1 MENEISRVICTR
13 SDCQKLFIVGKIY
26 EVVDNIPINREETF
40 TYTWNNHIRNINKNL
55 AKFKKYDNKR
65 IYYRYEN
72 LDFDVTTK
80 NSR

>member
-26 EVVDNIPINREETF
+26 EVVDNIPINGEETF

-55 AKFKKYDNKR
+55 AKFKKYGNKR
-65 IYYRYEN
+65 FSHR
-72 LDFDVTTK
+72 L
-80 NSR
+80 